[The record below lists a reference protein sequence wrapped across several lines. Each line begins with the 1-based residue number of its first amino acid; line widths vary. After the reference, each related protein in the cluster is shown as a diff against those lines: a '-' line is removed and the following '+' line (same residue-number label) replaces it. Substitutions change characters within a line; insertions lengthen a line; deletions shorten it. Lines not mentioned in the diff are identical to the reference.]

1 MDDDEDDGAGD
12 GIGEED
18 GGQKRRMGMR
28 EILPTMTYRL
38 PISHHAIDVPS
49 HPGF

>member
-1 MDDDEDDGAGD
+1 MVQGMESARRMGARTM
-12 GIGEED
+12 
-18 GGQKRRMGMR
+18 KRRMGMR
-28 EILPTMTYRL
+28 EIPPTMTYGL